1 MHIYKYSLDLS
12 KQDKW
17 LKTDQFISAHLSMS
31 SEQLM
36 ELSIRKVVSLLII
49 GCWAIKIAMIT
60 CGHFQCSFFS
70 SLDRSYIWVMARI
83 WLWGHNYN
91 VDFFL
96 FGFGESYMLFLLLI
110 FFILSLLIQP
120 RLAVPIV
127 KSTFLLCENI
137 EIIFAKVSH

>member
-1 MHIYKYSLDLS
+1 MRIYKYSLDLS

-17 LKTDQFISAHLSMS
+17 LKTDQFISVHLSMS

-36 ELSIRKVVSLLII
+36 ELSIRKVVFLLIT

-60 CGHFQCSFFS
+60 CGHLQCSFFS
-70 SLDRSYIWVMARI
+70 SLDHSYIWVMARI
-83 WLWGHNYN
+83 WLWGHNYDI
-91 VDFFL
+91 DFFL
-96 FGFGESYMLFLLLI
+96 FGFVESYMIFYSWF